1 MLPPRTEP
9 KYLAATVIAAM
20 TLSAT
25 VPIQPAV
32 AQPASP
38 SSAPSA
44 PIARAS
50 QVTQFYRTEYT
61 FVYRY
66 STATN
71 RLDVPIP
78 GSWTYA
84 VTQGGELATVTKE
97 AGKLVVTPQPGA
109 KGDVVVV
116 VTDSLGSTYKYTV
129 SVDNTVPAVQ
139 NPGPTTFHLNY
150 IWRFVGS
157 NGAGVIQLPE
167 GGRWKVVS
175 GGEYIDARA
184 DGQKLIITPKPNANG
199 HNVVIEATDKDG
211 NTYRYEITINI
222 QTNDVTFIE
231 SVEAGSEIALDLP
244 GTWAITEGASLITA
258 RAAGGKLIVRG
269 NPGASGD
276 AIIVMKD
283 GAGTEYRHTVS
294 VYDTTPD
301 IVEQTFAIYDSGF
314 YKFQIGNA
322 TYRVLSGHELIDAS
336 LQGSELKVQGKAGA
350 NGRAVVEILD
360 ARKRPTAR
368 YTFDVIST
376 QQRVQTRV
384 INKQITDRG
393 ELHIAKGSEANAL
406 SIESGKD
413 LVEVVAGPNG
423 DLTLYPKQG
432 ANGTVVVLEKDAKG
446 NVVTRYN
453 VVVTPAPV
461 DETTRSITSDQTV
474 TIAGPNLVLVRG
486 GELVDIKKNGGDWT
500 LVPKPGANGTVVVE
514 GRDERGRT
522 RVRYTVNISP
532 APAPSAAAAPRLT
545 HVTVEH
551 LVELT
556 DKYTLQIGDG
566 HTIWI
571 DRPDLVVIDGD
582 GRGGYVIKPA
592 PGASGTVIIEERDGA
607 GNAINRWVITI
618 TQPAAGQVPAPE
630 QGTIE
635 VVGQDGG
642 LTVKVPG
649 SGGRLEIVGGG
660 DEYIIR
666 DNGDGTW
673 TITRKDGKPVTG
685 TLHLTWSDA
694 GGRTVAA
701 NVTITNTQTTQ
712 NTNIV
717 LEPGRASSESKCTG
731 AIVAVAAPLLLLI
744 PLGILT
750 QVRIPGLEALQAQIS
765 DAIRDTNA
773 HIQEGLGIYD
783 EERAKRAAS
792 INDALAVVNPQ
803 TIGLAAGSLALIAA
817 GLIVGDAVLRACGQ
831 EEATI
836 THAVQ
841 NAKADAKANASA
853 GAQADAKGNAP
864 AAEKPRTE
872 SRLRP
877 TRAAGASA
885 GKNN

>member
-9 KYLAATVIAAM
+9 KCLAATVIAAM

-71 RLDVPIP
+71 RLDVPIS

-222 QTNDVTFIE
+222 QTNDVTFIKRIE
-231 SVEAGSEIALDLP
+231 P
-244 GTWAITEGASLITA
+244 GQEVIIDEVSTWTMLYGNELINVRETN
-258 RAAGGKLIVRG
+258 GKLIVQAKGGVNGEAEISVKDPRG
-269 NPGASGD
+269 D
-276 AIIVMKD
+276 EK
-283 GAGTEYRHTVS
+283 
-294 VYDTTPD
+294 
-301 IVEQTFAIYDSGF
+301 
-314 YKFQIGNA
+314 
-322 TYRVLSGHELIDAS
+322 
-336 LQGSELKVQGKAGA
+336 
-350 NGRAVVEILD
+350 
-360 ARKRPTAR
+360 R
-368 YTFDVIST
+368 YTFDVADTAPVIEERSFNLYDGGEYGFS
-376 QQRVQTRV
+376 VQTDYTARV
-384 INKQITDRG
+384 VSGEQFVSVSRTGEELVVRGGVEPGSALMEIRDSKGRLVARYTFNVVTSLKTAKTRVVNQQITDRG
-393 ELHIAKGSEANAL
+393 ELHVAKGSEANTL

-607 GNAINRWVITI
+607 GSAINRWVITI

-642 LTVKVPG
+642 LAVKVPG

-864 AAEKPRTE
+864 AAEKPRRE